1 LFFQRV
7 FFFSSHFG
15 VFLAEFIKRFAVFK
29 EQFSQLFFFEVI
41 VIGSDLVETSS
52 NQLSFSLLNFGCFHV
67 LAGLFLK
74 LLFSGKVF
82 LLPFGNGRSE
92 ISTSVVVVIVVGLFV
107 LMVSSR
113 VVVVVWTISLL
124 FLVVLDFTILEASV
138 RRIISLEN
146 FI

>member
-1 LFFQRV
+1 
-7 FFFSSHFG
+7 
-15 VFLAEFIKRFAVFK
+15 
-29 EQFSQLFFFEVI
+29 
-41 VIGSDLVETSS
+41 
-52 NQLSFSLLNFGCFHV
+52 
-67 LAGLFLK
+67 LFLK
-74 LLFSGKVF
+74 LLFGGKVF